1 MNSDIILNKVQ
12 TIHRCIKR
20 INEEYLSGSDS
31 LSDYTRQDSIIL
43 NILRACETSI
53 DLAMYIVSE
62 RCLEVPQNSR
72 DAFEIIFR
80 NGIIDKQL
88 EQKLKAMVGFR
99 NIAVHDYQAISIEIV
114 KGIVENHLDDF
125 REFADIVMRL

>member
-114 KGIVENHLDDF
+114 KGIVENHLNDF